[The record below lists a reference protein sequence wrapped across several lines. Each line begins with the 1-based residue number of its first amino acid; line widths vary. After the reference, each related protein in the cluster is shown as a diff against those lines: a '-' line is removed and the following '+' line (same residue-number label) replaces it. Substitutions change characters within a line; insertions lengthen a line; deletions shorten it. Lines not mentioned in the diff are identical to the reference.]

1 MIVLILLQELDVTSY
16 NDSSPCTIISIHL
29 FDKKRVVWKRKKLV
43 NNIILSFCLRNIK
56 LKLNWVSLL
65 FTLCKRDI
73 FQSPSE

>member
-1 MIVLILLQELDVTSY
+1 MIVLILLQELNNVRI
-16 NDSSPCTIISIHL
+16 TIPHIHL
-29 FDKKRVVWKRKKLV
+29 FDKKGLFGKGKKLV

>member
-1 MIVLILLQELDVTSY
+1 MIALVLLQELHNVRMTLVHVLY
-16 NDSSPCTIISIHL
+16 HIFVHL
-29 FDKKRVVWKRKKLV
+29 IKKGLLGKIKNFV